1 MIIPVRCV
9 TCGKMLAD
17 KWRTYQIKTGARE
30 DDDEKSNKSKKKASS
45 STSASKTS
53 GGAAASETAG
63 AASRKQAM
71 DELGLVRY
79 CCRRHFLSQ
88 VELIERI

>member
-9 TCGKMLAD
+9 TCGKVIAD
-17 KWRTYQIKTGARE
+17 KWRAYQVKTGARE
-30 DDDEKSNKSKKKASS
+30 DDDPDGGSKKK
-45 STSASKTS
+45 KKS
-53 GGAAASETAG
+53 GGGESAG

>member
-9 TCGKMLAD
+9 TCGKTIAD
-17 KWRTYQIKTGARE
+17 KWRAYQVKTGARE
-30 DDDEKSNKSKKKASS
+30 DDGPEGGKGKKRPKS
-45 STSASKTS
+45 
-53 GGAAASETAG
+53 GEASEAAG

-88 VELIERI
+88 VDLIERI

>member
-9 TCGKMLAD
+9 TCGKVLAD
-17 KWRTYQIKTGARE
+17 KWRAYQVKTGARE
-30 DDDEKSNKSKKKASS
+30 EEAPKGKKS
-45 STSASKTS
+45 
-53 GGAAASETAG
+53 AAASPARDT

-71 DELGLVRY
+71 DDLGLVRY

-88 VELIERI
+88 VDLIEKI